1 MHYTYLKKKLKNT
14 IYKFIT
20 TTLSKIKKLKIYIY
34 IHLKRIL
41 VLLPIK
47 TLLRN
52 LKKYIIIVSYNL
64 ILIIV
69 LKILHFLV

>member
-1 MHYTYLKKKLKNT
+1 M
-14 IYKFIT
+14 T
-20 TTLSKIKKLKIYIY
+20 TTLSKIKKLYIY

-52 LKKYIIIVSYNL
+52 LKKNVFIVSYNL

-69 LKILHFLV
+69 LKIQHF